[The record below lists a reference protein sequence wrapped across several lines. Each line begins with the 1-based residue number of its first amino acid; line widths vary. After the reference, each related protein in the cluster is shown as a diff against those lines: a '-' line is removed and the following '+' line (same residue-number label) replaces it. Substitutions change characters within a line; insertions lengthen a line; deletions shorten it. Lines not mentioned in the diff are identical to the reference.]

1 MDSTKTQQF
10 AGSEAKSQQD
20 AGVNGSAGNGHEEKK
35 SGRLD
40 VLKTYKI
47 YIDGKF
53 PRTESGRYY
62 ILKDK
67 EGKQLANICKSS
79 RKDFREAVVAAR
91 KAQHG
96 WAGKTAY
103 NKGQILYRIAEVLEG
118 RKAQFIEELM
128 QQGADKSKA
137 TEEVN
142 LSVDRLVHYAGW
154 SDKFIQIFSS
164 VNPVE
169 SSHFNFSIPEPTG
182 VVSIIAAE
190 ETGLIGL
197 ISVIAPAIVG
207 GNTVVVLASESKPLC
222 AISFAEVLQTSDVP
236 AGVVNILTGEA
247 AELHS
252 HFSSH
257 MDVNAITFSQGTE
270 EQSKTIQTNAAL
282 NVKRVHDYR
291 KCDWMNATRQG
302 PYFIM
307 DLQEIKTTWHPVGI

>member
-1 MDSTKTQQF
+1 MDSTKTQQV
-10 AGSEAKSQQD
+10 AQSEAKGQQD
-20 AGVNGSAGNGHEEKK
+20 VNVNGNAENGHTEKK
-35 SGRLD
+35 SSRLD

-62 ILKDK
+62 ILKDT
-67 EGKQLANICKSS
+67 EGKQLGNICKSS

-91 KAQHG
+91 KAQPG

-118 RKAQFIEELM
+118 RRAQFIDELM
-128 QQGADKSKA
+128 QQGASKALA

-142 LSVDRLVHYAGW
+142 LSIDRLVHYAGW
-154 SDKFIQIFSS
+154 SDKFIQVFSS

-169 SSHFNFSIPEPTG
+169 SSHFNFSIPEPMGIVSMIASEDTG
-182 VVSIIAAE
+182 LLGLVSI
-190 ETGLIGL
+190 
-197 ISVIAPAIVG
+197 IAPAIVG

-236 AGVVNILTGEA
+236 SGVINILTGDA
-247 AELHS
+247 KELHT

-257 MDVNAITFSQGTE
+257 MDVNAIVFCQGND
-270 EQSKTIQTNAAL
+270 EQTKTIQTNAAL

-291 KCDWMNATRQG
+291 KCDWMNPSRQG